1 MIRGESRECC
11 TERPIRGCSLGI
23 PFFICHARDRKMNK
37 GLCGFVKVKVY
48 LCVRKRKRYGGFE
61 DIQ

>member
-1 MIRGESRECC
+1 MGHPSFC
-11 TERPIRGCSLGI
+11 
-23 PFFICHARDRKMNK
+23 CHARDRKMNK

-48 LCVRKRKRYGGFE
+48 LCVRKRKRYGNIE

>member
-1 MIRGESRECC
+1 MLYGE
-11 TERPIRGCSLGI
+11 TDKGVFIGHPL
-23 PFFICHARDRKMNK
+23 FFICHARDRKMNK

-48 LCVRKRKRYGGFE
+48 LCVRKRKRYGSIE